1 VLNSFFNLFKKYT
14 LQEKRLIDAI
24 VQIMGAKPRNLAVF
38 KLSLL
43 HTSAS
48 QKINET
54 DFRLS
59 NERLE
64 YLGDSMLGAIVAD
77 YLYKKYPF
85 KDEGFLTEIRS
96 RIVNRESLNN
106 LSKKIG
112 LSDFIEHDHKHAF
125 RSQSSMSGDALEA
138 FVGAVYLDR
147 GFLFCKKFIINRLLI
162 PYVDV
167 DKVVITNNNFKS
179 TLIEWAQSNNKK
191 VEFEILSKNTSK
203 NNYEFTAQLLIDGE
217 IKATAIGINK
227 KKAEQ
232 AAAEKVCKEFGLI

>member
-1 VLNSFFNLFKKYT
+1 MLNWLFNSFKKYT
-14 LQEKRLIDAI
+14 PQEKRLIDAI
-24 VQIMGAKPRNLAVF
+24 VQIIGAKPRNLAVF

-48 QKINET
+48 QKINDT

-64 YLGDSMLGAIVAD
+64 YLGDSILGAIVAD

-112 LSDFIEHDHKHAF
+112 LAGFIEHDHKHAF

-138 FVGAVYLDR
+138 FVGAVYVDR
-147 GFLFCKKFIINRLLI
+147 GFSFCKKFIINRLLI
-162 PYVDV
+162 PYIDV

-179 TLIEWAQSNNKK
+179 MLIEWAQGNNKK
-191 VEFEILSKNTSK
+191 VEFEMISKNNSQ

-232 AAAEKVCKEFGLI
+232 AAAEKVCKELGII

>member
-1 VLNSFFNLFKKYT
+1 MLNWFFNFFKKYT
-14 LQEKRLIDAI
+14 PQEKRLIDAI
-24 VQIMGAKPRNLAVF
+24 VQIIGAKPRNLAVF

-64 YLGDSMLGAIVAD
+64 YLGDSILGAVVAD

-112 LSDFIEHDHKHAF
+112 LSSFIEHDHKHAF

-179 TLIEWAQSNNKK
+179 ILIEWAQSNNRK
-191 VEFEILSKNTSK
+191 VEFEILAKNSSKNS
-203 NNYEFTAQLLIDGE
+203 YEFTAQVLLDGE

-232 AAAEKVCKEFGLI
+232 AAAEKVCKELDLM

>member
-1 VLNSFFNLFKKYT
+1 MLNWLFNSFKKYT
-14 LQEKRLIDAI
+14 PQEKRLIDAI
-24 VQIMGAKPRNLAVF
+24 VQIIGAKPKNLAVF

-48 QKINET
+48 QKIEDT

-64 YLGDSMLGAIVAD
+64 YLGDSILGAIVAD

-112 LSDFIEHDHKHAF
+112 LSSFIEHDHKHAF
-125 RSQSSMSGDALEA
+125 RTQSSMSGDALEA

-179 TLIEWAQSNNKK
+179 MLIEWAQSNGKR
-191 VEFEILSKNTSK
+191 VEFEMVSKNASK
-203 NNYEFTAQLLIDGE
+203 NSYEFTAQLLIDGE

>member
-1 VLNSFFNLFKKYT
+1 MLNLLFNLFKKNT
-14 LQEKRLIDAI
+14 PQEKRLIDAI
-24 VQIMGAKPRNLAVF
+24 VQIVGAKPRNLAMF

-64 YLGDSMLGAIVAD
+64 YLGDSILGAIVAD

-112 LSDFIEHDHKHAF
+112 LSDFIEHDQKHSY

-147 GFLFCKKFIINRLLI
+147 GFLFCRKFIINRLLI

-179 TLIEWAQSNNKK
+179 ILIEWAQSNNKK
-191 VEFEILSKNTSK
+191 VEFEIVSKDSSK
-203 NNYEFTAQLLIDGE
+203 NNHEFMVQLLLDGE
-217 IKATAIGINK
+217 IKANAIGINK

-232 AAAEKVCKEFGLI
+232 AAAEKVCKELGL

>member
-1 VLNSFFNLFKKYT
+1 MLNSLFNFFKKNT
-14 LQEKRLIDAI
+14 PQEKRLIDAI
-24 VQIMGAKPRNLAVF
+24 LQIMGAKPKNLAIF

-48 QKINET
+48 QKINES

-64 YLGDSMLGAIVAD
+64 YLGDSILGAIVAD

-112 LSDFIEHDHKHAF
+112 LSDFIEHDQKHGF

-147 GFLFCKKFIINRLLI
+147 GFLFCKNFIINRLLI
-162 PYVDV
+162 PYIDV

-179 TLIEWAQSNNKK
+179 TLIEWAQSDNRK
-191 VEFEILSKNTSK
+191 VTFEVVSKENSK
-203 NNYEFTAQLLIDGE
+203 NNHEFMVQLLIDGE

-232 AAAEKVCKEFGLI
+232 AAAEKICKELGL